1 MIKERNE
8 RAAALKSKGN
18 AAYTQR
24 QFSKA
29 AQLYTQAIEITY
41 KPEAVYW
48 SNRAA
53 CLYSVSALYCQRTQS
68 LCRLHELFPADVGP
82 GGGGL

>member
-1 MIKERNE
+1 MVQERNK
-8 RAAALKSKGN
+8 RAAALKMKGN
-18 AAYTQR
+18 TAYTQR

-29 AQLYTQAIEITY
+29 AQFYTQAVEITY

-53 CLYSVSALYCQRTQS
+53 C
-68 LCRLHELFPADVGP
+68 P
-82 GGGGL
+82 

>member
-1 MIKERNE
+1 MMQERNK
-8 RAAALKSKGN
+8 RAATLKMKGN
-18 AAYTQR
+18 TAYTQR

-29 AQLYTQAIEITY
+29 AQIYTQAIEITY

-53 CLYSVSALYCQRTQS
+53 CPWYLFALYCQCT
-68 LCRLHELFPADVGP
+68 
-82 GGGGL
+82 